1 MKTTHHDR
9 EEVYTAVCWGAR
21 EDSSTGGVTE
31 NVGSGFVA
39 FGCDSGHVQ
48 VWNPQSGER
57 LSRADA
63 FAAIIQGADCSVT
76 ALAPSQP
83 HRSSVFAGCRGG
95 TDVLEVGVFDGVTR
109 TCFKADKVGVSH
121 LAASPWGSEWIVSA
135 GCGST
140 LRLWSVSGVVDGSAS
155 KPVRLAGPALP
166 VTSVEVCSLEESA
179 LVLCC
184 DGAAQV
190 DLFRVASPAG
200 AAQKGPLASSAVLSC
215 HEQISTARF
224 VRPTCGEHALEVS
237 QTSRVRV
244 VGYSISAVVVWSV
257 RLDEESPKTVTPALS
272 MSAAELQGKVL
283 GVYFAE
289 RSSLLVASGPSPTPT
304 FSRVALNVKKGSA
317 AVEAR
322 VSSVVLGEK
331 SKEKKGTKKPAPPT
345 VMGPLD
351 VVVPRNRQTGSKRPV
366 EASEEVLEE
375 DAKRQRAD
383 AKPGLSALSL
393 APMVRQGLIA
403 KEDGAIERVVQ
414 TADRQTIQST
424 VKDLSGAEAYDLL
437 QECTRRL
444 VSQPI
449 RGQVLASW
457 IQSVLVVHGSFIM
470 SRPVLRQGLEPM
482 HDAFQA
488 RIYTH
493 RALTRLRG
501 HLRFL
506 LDLGKHSLEDVAQ
519 ERATVRTPLLEYV
532 EQDEGQ
538 DASSDEADSEEN
550 DDESDVASDM
560 DGLSDFSE

>member
-1 MKTTHHDR
+1 
-9 EEVYTAVCWGAR
+9 
-21 EDSSTGGVTE
+21 
-31 NVGSGFVA
+31 
-39 FGCDSGHVQ
+39 
-48 VWNPQSGER
+48 
-57 LSRADA
+57 
-63 FAAIIQGADCSVT
+63 
-76 ALAPSQP
+76 
-83 HRSSVFAGCRGG
+83 
-95 TDVLEVGVFDGVTR
+95 VLEVGVFDGVTR
-109 TCFKADKVGVSH
+109 TCFQADKVGVSH
-121 LAASPWGSEWIVSA
+121 LAASPWGSEWILSA
-135 GCGST
+135 GSAST
-140 LRLWSVSGVVDGSAS
+140 LRLWSVSAVVDGSAS

-166 VTSVEVCSLEESA
+166 VTSLDVCSYEESA

-184 DGAAQV
+184 DGAAQI
-190 DLFRVASPAG
+190 DLFCVASQAG
-200 AAQKGPLASSAVLSC
+200 AAQKVPLASTAVLSC
-215 HEQISTARF
+215 HEQIFTARF
-224 VRPTCGEHALEVS
+224 VRPSSAEHAAEVS

-244 VGYSISAVVVWSV
+244 VGYSVSAVVVWSV
-257 RLDEESPKTVTPALS
+257 RLDDEASKTVTSALS
-272 MSAAELQGKVL
+272 VSAADLQGKVL
-283 GVYFAE
+283 GVFFAD

-304 FSRVALNVKKGSA
+304 FSRVTLNVKKGSA

-322 VSSVVLGEK
+322 VSSVVQGVK
-331 SKEKKGTKKPAPPT
+331 SKEKKETKKPAPPT
-345 VMGPLD
+345 VLGPLD
-351 VVVPRNRQTGSKRPV
+351 VVVPRNRQASSKRPL
-366 EASEEVLEE
+366 EASGEVSEEMS
-375 DAKRQRAD
+375 KRTRSD
-383 AKPGLSALSL
+383 DKKGLSALSL

-550 DDESDVASDM
+550 DDESDVASDI
-560 DGLSDFSE
+560 DGLSDISE